1 MVSIYCG
8 RKITHM
14 VKHTTL
20 LNIFYLIA
28 TLVIVAGC
36 GNRRDPT
43 GGPVDV
49 VKPEVLACVPAE
61 YGDLGKGSLEITF
74 SKPLDKNSIANSI
87 YIYPPVEGKKIS
99 LDGNTLKLKITET
112 LKKDTNYF
120 VTLTTRLKDQ
130 RGNALA
136 KNQTLVFKSGE
147 LQDNRIAGTIK
158 YENPQDMGLPV
169 DISLFAADS
178 LLVLSKQ
185 IIGGAF
191 TIDGLN
197 PQKHLLKAYI
207 DKNLNS
213 RYDYG
218 LEPYCE
224 GWGDGSK
231 ISTLEL
237 EMAYA
242 DSSLPRISKLV
253 QLSDREL
260 RVELSEPIKSY
271 KTLQINGKSS
281 PDIAFD
287 ILEQDKITVLCS
299 KLDSLEYTLL
309 ITDAMDNKG
318 NKADKL
324 ESKFRYA
331 AQPDTIAPAV
341 SWSNPRNGAS
351 VNSLNPILEL
361 YFSEVIPGENLKV
374 KLYAGTK
381 EIAVKQ
387 LSATGRVHRFQ
398 AVKELDNYKAYTLKV
413 LPETRDFSGNKMKNG
428 FDLQFLPL
436 KRN

>member
-1 MVSIYCG
+1 MA
-8 RKITHM
+8 KLTA
-14 VKHTTL
+14 L
-20 LNIFYLIA
+20 LNICYLIA
-28 TLVIVAGC
+28 TLVIVAAC

-49 VKPEVLACVPAE
+49 VKPEVLASVPAE

-99 LDGNTLKLKITET
+99 LDGNMLKIKLSEA

-169 DISLFAADS
+169 ELSLFSADS
-178 LLVLSKQ
+178 LLVLSNQ

-191 TIDGLN
+191 AIDGLN
-197 PQKHLLKAYI
+197 PQVHLLRAFI

-218 LEPYCE
+218 QEPYCE
-224 GWGDGSK
+224 GRGDGSK
-231 ISTLEL
+231 ISTLDMEL
-237 EMAYA
+237 AYA

-253 QLSDREL
+253 QLSDHEL
-260 RVELSEPIKSY
+260 RVELSEPIRSY
-271 KTLQINGKSS
+271 ETLKITGKKAA
-281 PDIAFD
+281 DVAFD
-287 ILEQDKITVLCS
+287 ILENDKITVLCS
-299 KLDSLEYTLL
+299 KLDSLEYILQ
-309 ITDAMDNKG
+309 ITNAMDKKG
-318 NKADKL
+318 NLADKL
-324 ESKFRYA
+324 EAKFRYA
-331 AQPDTIAPAV
+331 SSPDTLAPLV
-341 SWSNPRNGAS
+341 TWSNPRNGAS
-351 VNSLNPILEL
+351 VNTLNPILEL
-361 YFSEVIPGENLKV
+361 YFSEVIPAENLKV
-374 KLYAGTK
+374 KLFSGNK
-381 EIAVKQ
+381 EVAVK
-387 LSATGRVHRFQ
+387 LLTATGRVHRFQ
-398 AVKELDNYKAYTLKV
+398 AIKDLDNYKAYTLKV
-413 LPETRDFSGNKMKNG
+413 LPETRDFSGNKMEKE